1 MKSLSKEKK
10 PNACSVE
17 IWSQK
22 QHLTE
27 RMVKNL
33 SALTKR
39 KQFVSQPKMFDQT
52 LQMKGE
58 TQSKERRMPDND

>member
-1 MKSLSKEKK
+1 
-10 PNACSVE
+10 VE

-22 QHLTE
+22 QNLTE
-27 RMVKNL
+27 RTVKNL

-39 KQFVSQPKMFDQT
+39 KQFVSHPEMFDQP

-58 TQSKERRMPDND
+58 TQLKERGIPDK